1 MPVAVSMS
9 GNIHLGL
16 GRVCDCV
23 LGAVGR
29 RRLGMSCVRQRSRS
43 KGVRRSNTSLFSCA
57 SRWEC
62 WMIESCRPQIA
73 TLCRAGQVAFE
84 LTDSSPK
91 RRAFNHKLGCWYQRK
106 LSQNYSNLARD
117 LFACSVQSVDRR
129 SLSSCLGAI
138 ATTFHEWAV
147 RGESLSWRC
156 VAWHRGGCS
165 KNACR
170 GFGSNHKSGR
180 FQVNDDCSQRN
191 VGSNSTRSPADKVR
205 CASLAANMECT
216 RLMTGANYEKRNVD
230 QCPPAGGKPDRHR

>member
-43 KGVRRSNTSLFSCA
+43 KGVRRSNTALFSCA

-84 LTDSSPK
+84 LSDSSPK

-170 GFGSNHKSGR
+170 GFGSNHNSGR

>member
-43 KGVRRSNTSLFSCA
+43 KGVRRSNTALFSCA

-62 WMIESCRPQIA
+62 WMIESCRPQMA
-73 TLCRAGQVAFE
+73 ALCRAGQVAFE

>member
-1 MPVAVSMS
+1 
-9 GNIHLGL
+9 
-16 GRVCDCV
+16 
-23 LGAVGR
+23 
-29 RRLGMSCVRQRSRS
+29 MSCVRQRSRS
-43 KGVRRSNTSLFSCA
+43 KGVRRSNTALFSCA

-230 QCPPAGGKPDRHR
+230 QCPPAGGKPDCHR

>member
-43 KGVRRSNTSLFSCA
+43 KGVRRSNTALFSCA

-230 QCPPAGGKPDRHR
+230 QCPPAGGKPDCHR

>member
-43 KGVRRSNTSLFSCA
+43 KGVRRSNTALFSCA

-62 WMIESCRPQIA
+62 WMIESCRPLIA